1 MAIVNKVLKA
11 IFAGLGA
18 GIGVL
23 VGATAG
29 TSTSWGDISVNTWLT
44 ALGAAI
50 AMFATVYA
58 RVEGPRGPRVVCT
71 LVEKEMQPRV
81 GELIAIHYLQAPARV
96 TRPRLA
102 GAPRRDG
109 HEAAGGRAQACELRT

>member
-23 VGATAG
+23 VGA
-29 TSTSWGDISVNTWLT
+29 STSWGDISVNTWLT

-81 GELIAIHYLQAPARV
+81 GELVAIHYLQAPARV

-109 HEAAGGRAQACELRT
+109 HEAAGGRAQARELRT